1 MTNQTPTP
9 AHTVTREDNVT
20 WVRWENG
27 RERVSHPTMWLVKE
41 DGVDLGYHSSKHEAN
56 AWIASQF

>member
-1 MTNQTPTP
+1 MNATPTY
-9 AHTVTREDNVT
+9 TVTREDSVT

-41 DGVDLGYHSSKHEAN
+41 YGEPLGYHLTRREAD
-56 AWIASQF
+56 AWIAAQY